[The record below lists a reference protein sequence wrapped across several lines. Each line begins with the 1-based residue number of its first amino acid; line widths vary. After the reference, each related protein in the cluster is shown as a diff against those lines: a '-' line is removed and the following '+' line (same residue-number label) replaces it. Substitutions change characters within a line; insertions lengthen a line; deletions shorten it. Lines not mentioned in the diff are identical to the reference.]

1 MKYFVF
7 LFAFMMVGCTIFDEE
22 PGEGSGGDT
31 EVESPKPDWATNGET
46 VFSLSGEPLF
56 VVAKGDF
63 PNFMTWEEA
72 NQACENLGNDWRLPN
87 IDELEAM
94 YGQLHRQRKGNFSN
108 SEDSFYWSS
117 SEYNAGSAW
126 FFSFYV
132 GQAYNN
138 SKDNPL
144 RVRAVRA
151 LP

>member
-31 EVESPKPDWATNGET
+31 EVESPKPDWATNGDT

-56 VVAKGDF
+56 VVAKRDF
-63 PNFMTWEEA
+63 PNAMTWEEA

-87 IDELEAM
+87 KDELEAM
-94 YGQLHRQRKGNFSN
+94 YGQLHRQRKGNFSKYN
-108 SEDSFYWSS
+108 FYWSS
-117 SEYNAGSAW
+117 SEYNADNAW
-126 FFSFYV
+126 AFGIND
-132 GQAYNN
+132 GQATNSVKNN
-138 SKDNPL
+138 TL
-144 RVRAVRA
+144 QVRAVRA